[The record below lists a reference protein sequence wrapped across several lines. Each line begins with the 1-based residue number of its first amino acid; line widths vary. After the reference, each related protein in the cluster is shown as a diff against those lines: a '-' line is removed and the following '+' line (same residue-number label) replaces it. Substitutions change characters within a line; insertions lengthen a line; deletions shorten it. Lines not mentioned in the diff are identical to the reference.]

1 MPIFLAASVVHLP
14 NLISDLGLILVTA
27 AIAVLIFRVL
37 KQPLVLG
44 YLLAGFLAGSQSDFF
59 PTVKDMNSVSVWA
72 EIGVIFLL
80 FSLGLEFSFKKL
92 MKVGGTASITAL
104 TQIIGM
110 VALGYLVGHWM
121 NWGKMN
127 SLFLGVILSISS
139 TTIIIKTFDELGVKA
154 QKFAGNVIGALIVQ
168 DIMAILMMVLLS
180 TVAVSQQFSGIEL
193 LQSVL
198 KLIFFLTIWFV
209 VGIFFIPTLLKKAK
223 HLLTD
228 EMLLIV
234 SLALCLLMVLFAAN
248 VGFSPALGAFIM
260 GSIIAE
266 TTQAEHIE
274 HLVKPVK
281 DLFGAVFFV
290 SVGMLIDPEMLVK
303 YAIPVGI
310 LTFVVIIGQ
319 SFLSTVGTLLSGQPL
334 KQSVQTGMSLSQIG
348 EFSFIIATLGITLKV
363 TSDFLYPIIV
373 AVSAITTFTTPFMV
387 KLSTPFSDYLVKH
400 LPKRWTKRIER
411 YSANTQA
418 IRSESNWRIVL
429 RAYLVQVI
437 IHSTI
442 IVSIILISS
451 NYLIPMLPESKFAHI
466 IVAFITLIII
476 SPFLYALS
484 LRRVAI
490 VQVNELLKERKY
502 RGPIIM
508 MVFLRALLTL
518 VFLGFFLNVFFSP
531 VIAFIA
537 LIICLVLFWLF
548 PKKLTARYYK
558 IEERFIKNLN
568 SRELAKAKRSRSD
581 LTPWDGHM
589 ATFEIARES
598 NISGKTLEELKLREN
613 LGINVAYIKRGDIII
628 NIPSKNERIFP
639 ADEIG
644 VIGTDNQV
652 KELKIFLDQ
661 NEAEEKPDYKE
672 PDIVLRQINLKNQSY
687 IGKSIRES
695 NLREKTSGLVVGIER
710 NGNRFLN
717 PESTLILLD
726 GDILWIVGNK
736 KLLNELT
743 HN

>member
-1 MPIFLAASVVHLP
+1 MPIILSSSVVHLP
-14 NLISDLGLILVTA
+14 DLISDLGLILVTA
-27 AIAVLIFRVL
+27 AIAVLIFRLL

-44 YLLAGFLAGSQSDFF
+44 YLVAGFLAGSQFDFF
-59 PTVKDMNSVSVWA
+59 PTVKDMNSVTVWA

-92 MKVGGTASITAL
+92 MKVGGTASITAS

-110 VALGYLVGHWM
+110 VSIGYLVGYWM
-121 NWGKMN
+121 GWGKMN

-139 TTIIIKTFDELGVKA
+139 TTIILKTFDELGVKA

-168 DIMAILMMVLLS
+168 DILAILMMVLIS
-180 TVAVSQQFSGIEL
+180 TIAVGQQFSGSEL
-193 LQSVL
+193 LQSVF

-228 EMLLIV
+228 EMLLII

-290 SVGMLIDPEMLVK
+290 SVGMMIDPEMLVK
-303 YAIPVGI
+303 YAIPVAI
-310 LTFVVIIGQ
+310 LTLVVIIGQ
-319 SFLSTVGTLLSGQPL
+319 SVLSTIGTLISGQPL
-334 KQSVQTGMSLSQIG
+334 KQSIQTGMSLSQIG
-348 EFSFIIATLGITLKV
+348 EFSFIIAALGITLKV
-363 TSDFLYPIIV
+363 TSDFLYPIVV

-387 KLSTPFSDYLVKH
+387 KFSTPFSEFLENN
-400 LPKRWTKRIER
+400 LPKKWVKRIER
-411 YSANTQA
+411 FSANTQS
-418 IRSESNWRIVL
+418 IRSESNWQIVL
-429 RAYLVQVI
+429 RAYLVQVL

-442 IVSIILISS
+442 IASIILLSS
-451 NYLIPMLPESKFAHI
+451 TYVLPLLKESMFAHV
-466 IVAFITLIII
+466 IVALLTLVII

-490 VQVNELLKERKY
+490 DQVNELLKQRKY
-502 RGPIIM
+502 RGPIFM
-508 MVFLRALLTL
+508 MVFLRAILTL
-518 VFLGFFLNVFFSP
+518 VFLGFLLNVFFSP
-531 VIAFIA
+531 IIAFIA
-537 LIICLVLFWLF
+537 LLVCLLLFYFF

-558 IEERFIKNLN
+558 IEERFIKNFN
-568 SRELAKAKRSRSD
+568 GRELEKAKRSRSD

-589 ATFEIARES
+589 ATFDIARDS
-598 NISGKTLEELKLREN
+598 NITGLSLEELRIREN
-613 LGINVAYIKRGDIII
+613 IGVNIAYIKRGDIII

-639 ADEIG
+639 GDEIG
-644 VIGTDNQV
+644 VIGTDVQFIKFTQYLNQ
-652 KELKIFLDQ
+652 KETD
-661 NEAEEKPDYKE
+661 AKPETTE
-672 PDIVLRQINLKNQSY
+672 PDIVLRQIDLKNQEF
-687 IGKSIRES
+687 IGKTIRES
-695 NLREKTSGLVVGIER
+695 NLREKTSGLVVGIEK
-710 NGNRFLN
+710 NGIRYLN
-717 PESTLILLD
+717 PESSMILSD

-736 KLLNELT
+736 NLLNDLT

>member
-1 MPIFLAASVVHLP
+1 
-14 NLISDLGLILVTA
+14 
-27 AIAVLIFRVL
+27 
-37 KQPLVLG
+37 
-44 YLLAGFLAGSQSDFF
+44 
-59 PTVKDMNSVSVWA
+59 
-72 EIGVIFLL
+72 
-80 FSLGLEFSFKKL
+80 
-92 MKVGGTASITAL
+92 
-104 TQIIGM
+104 
-110 VALGYLVGHWM
+110 
-121 NWGKMN
+121 
-127 SLFLGVILSISS
+127 
-139 TTIIIKTFDELGVKA
+139 
-154 QKFAGNVIGALIVQ
+154 
-168 DIMAILMMVLLS
+168 
-180 TVAVSQQFSGIEL
+180 
-193 LQSVL
+193 
-198 KLIFFLTIWFV
+198 
-209 VGIFFIPTLLKKAK
+209 
-223 HLLTD
+223 
-228 EMLLIV
+228 
-234 SLALCLLMVLFAAN
+234 MVLFAAN

-537 LIICLVLFWLF
+537 LIICLVVFWLF